1 MNYKVNLN
9 LSQNELQNAR
19 IHNLGSAPSNPVT
32 GQVYFNTADKC
43 MYVFDSTTWQE
54 LTNLSIQDI
63 TSGINNGTNNSIEL
77 TALPESVQDAVAKK
91 HTQNTD
97 KGTSNSDFYIGG
109 TNGVHLKNNSSN
121 LEVRNG
127 SSLSNF
133 KAQELTIEGPTTIKG
148 NLNLGTSTNTHII
161 KSLLT
166 SIQTSG
172 KFSDSGADNKNVFEI
187 FDASNGW
194 QDKDGVTHAGA
205 KKLFE
210 VKQNG
215 DTVIGGNLTVSGT
228 GTSQFAGDVNIGGRL
243 DVTEGIG
250 GASLALG
257 ENLTLE
263 GDLVVKGKSSLGDNA
278 AQDTI
283 IIKGLTTIHTDSN
296 KATIDTK
303 VATYKTSNTNA
314 TIQEIQTYKNS
325 LPEYKDTFNII
336 DSIGASLFSVKGN
349 GDTIIAGVINVN
361 GDGTSQFAGDV
372 NIGGRLNVVEGIDS
386 GAKLD
391 LGDDLTLAG
400 DLVVKGKST
409 LGDNAT
415 EDTTTIKGV
424 TEVITGTTKAAGLA
438 TKNAFKIKSSDN
450 QELFAVKQN
459 GDTVIGGILTVNGT
473 GDSSFTGNV
482 NIGGKLTVKESATV
496 TGEMSGDSLTLTGN
510 LDVKGNSTLGN
521 EASDKTTIIGVAILP
536 ENTTIGD
543 MTKVQIKTA
552 VNKMHNQNTDT
563 GTSSDTFQLGGVNA
577 SSGGVIIRSD
587 SGELQVRNKTNNG
600 FADIRVNKLFVEG
613 EQTIIASNEVNIG
626 DSEILLNSDVNTAAV
641 NSGGGLAVKRLK
653 SDNVTRAD
661 AKITFNNTRG
671 RWETIQGD
679 VGATVTTTL
688 PSKLTASV
696 GNGSATS
703 FTITHNLDSRDLN
716 VSMRETAT
724 PYEMI
729 MADVEFTTEKAITV
743 HFGSAP
749 STNQYTVTIIG

>member
-19 IHNLGSAPSNPVT
+19 IHNLGVAPSNPVT
-32 GQVYFNTADKC
+32 GQVYFNTANKC
-43 MYVFDSTTWQE
+43 MYVFDGITWQE

-63 TSGINNGTNNSIEL
+63 TSGINNGAGSSIEL
-77 TALPESVQDAVAKK
+77 TVLPESVQNAVAKQ

-97 KGTSNSDFYIGG
+97 KGTSNNDFYIGG
-109 TNGVHLKNNSSN
+109 TNGVYLKNNSKNLEIKNGSDLSN
-121 LEVRNG
+121 L
-127 SSLSNF
+127 
-133 KAQELTIEGPTTIKG
+133 KAQDLIIEGSTTLKG
-148 NLNLGTSTNTHII
+148 DLNLGTGTNTHTIR
-161 KSLLT
+161 SLLT
-166 SIQTSG
+166 TIQTSG
-172 KFSDSGADNKNVFEI
+172 KFSDNGSENKNVFEI
-187 FDASNGW
+187 IDASNGW
-194 QDKDGVTHAGA
+194 QDTEGITHSGS

-215 DTVIGGNLTVSGT
+215 DAVIGGNLTVSGT

-243 DVTEGIG
+243 DVIEGIG
-250 GASLALG
+250 GASLELG
-257 ENLTLE
+257 DDLTLE
-263 GDLVVKGKSSLGDNA
+263 GDLVVKGKTLLGDNA
-278 AQDTI
+278 AQDTT
-283 IIKGLTTIHTDSN
+283 IIKGFTTIHTNSN

-303 VATYKTSNTNA
+303 VATYKASNSNA
-314 TIQEIQTYKNS
+314 TIQEIQIYKNS
-325 LPEYKDTFNII
+325 LPEYKDTFSIL
-336 DSIGASLFSVKGN
+336 DSTGASLFSVKGN
-349 GDTIIAGVINVN
+349 GDTLIAGVINVN
-361 GDGTSQFAGDV
+361 GDGTSQFTGDV

-391 LGDDLTLAG
+391 LGDDLTLKG
-400 DLVVKGKST
+400 DLVVKGKT
-409 LGDNAT
+409 LLGDNAI
-415 EDTTTIKGV
+415 EDTTIIKGV
-424 TEVITGTTKAAGLA
+424 TEIITGSTKAAGSA
-438 TKNAFKIKSSDN
+438 AENAFKIKSSDN

-459 GDTVIGGILTVNGT
+459 GDTVIGGVLTVNGT

-482 NIGGKLTVKESATV
+482 NIGGKLTVKENATV
-496 TGEMSGDSLTLTGN
+496 SGEMSGDSLTLTGN

-521 EASDKTTIIGVAILP
+521 EASDKTTIVGVAILP

-543 MTKVQIKTA
+543 VTKAQIKSA
-552 VNKMHNQNTDT
+552 VNKTHSQNTDT
-563 GTSSDTFQLGGVNA
+563 GTSSDTFQLGGVNP

-613 EQTIIASNEVNIG
+613 EQTIISSNEVNIG

-653 SDNVTRAD
+653 TDNVTRAD
-661 AKITFNNTRG
+661 AKIIFNNTRG

-679 VGATVTTTL
+679 VDATVTTTL
-688 PSKLTASV
+688 PSKLTAFV

-716 VSMRETAT
+716 VSMRETAA

-729 MADVEFTTEKAITV
+729 MADVEFTTEKTITV

-749 STNQYTVTIIG
+749 TTNQYTVTIIG